1 MSSKAVVSAAR
12 NDRHTADS
20 VARALR
26 DLLDNLDVPLSTLVK
41 RGDRVL
47 IKVNMGCSGHRDPEL
62 RLTTHPT
69 MVEAIIK
76 SLLDCGAVVSFGDDV
91 SRSGKHSGSIS
102 ERTGMSEV
110 ARRTGAKLIDFVAA
124 GAREVRGG
132 LLYPRTYLVTNAY
145 FDADVVI
152 NAASCRSGPVVVGMS
167 AAVKNMFGC
176 VVGLRKQLIHNL
188 FDIDPP
194 QFGHAIADI
203 HRVVQADLSFLDLT
217 SVAEAGG
224 ITLAVRPV
232 GLMLASTDPVAL
244 DTVAAHAI
252 GYEDLPIWTSYY
264 GNKIGLGCND
274 IGKIGIRGLDWDLFE
289 KRRLQY
295 PFIRP
300 VVKRS
305 PYDRVSRAVNNTLL
319 RPRPVVTASKCT
331 GCGDCAQR
339 CPVSCIEPA
348 PNNVYRIN
356 LNSCV
361 DCGCCVKVCD
371 AAAVQIEFVGL
382 AKTVRHLLGKQIAP
396 VIEDAPV

>member
-1 MSSKAVVSAAR
+1 MSSKAVVAAAR
-12 NDRHTADS
+12 NERHTTDS
-20 VARALR
+20 VARAVR
-26 DLLDNLDVPLSTLVK
+26 DLLDHLDVPLPRRVK

-47 IKVNMGCSGHRDPEL
+47 VKVNMGCSGHRDPEL

-69 MVEAIIK
+69 VVEAIIK

-91 SRSGKHSGSIS
+91 SRSGKHSGSIA

-145 FDADVVI
+145 FDADFVI
-152 NAASCRSGPVVVGMS
+152 NASSCRSGPVVVGMS

-194 QFGHAIADI
+194 QFGRAIADI
-203 HRVVQADLSFLDLT
+203 HRVVQADLSFVDLT
-217 SVAEAGG
+217 TVAEAGG

-232 GLMLASTDPVAL
+232 GLMLAGTDPVAL

-252 GYEDLPIWTSYY
+252 GYEDVPIWTTYY
-264 GNKIGLGCND
+264 GNKIGLGCGD

-319 RPRPVVTASKCT
+319 RPRPVVAASKCT
-331 GCGDCAQR
+331 GCGDCVQR
-339 CPVSCIEPA
+339 CPVNCIEPA

-371 AAAVQIEFVGL
+371 PAAVQLEFVGM
-382 AKTVRHLLGKQIAP
+382 AKAVRHLLGKQTPPI
-396 VIEDAPV
+396 IEDAPV